1 MDDGSY
7 KLTHMVF
14 KTVIIFGT
22 FDYVHEGHLHFIRQ
36 AKKQGERL
44 VAIVARD
51 EVALKIKTKKPINDE
66 LERFN
71 KVLNIEDI
79 DLVFLGDREQ
89 GVYNTLKEINPDMIF
104 LGYDQEDLHNDILEK
119 IKSGYLP
126 KMELIFGEPYLPEIF
141 HSSILNKNKQP

>member
-104 LGYDQEDLHNDILEK
+104 LGYDQGDLHNDILEK

-141 HSSILNKNKQP
+141 HSSILNKNK